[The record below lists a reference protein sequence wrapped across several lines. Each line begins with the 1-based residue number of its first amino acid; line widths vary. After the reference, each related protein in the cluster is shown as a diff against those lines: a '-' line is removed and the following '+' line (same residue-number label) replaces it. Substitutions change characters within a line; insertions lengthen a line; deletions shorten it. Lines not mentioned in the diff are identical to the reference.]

1 MKVGVVFDL
10 RNPGGWQRPWA
21 DCYARTLEFC
31 EEADRLGAD
40 GLWFTE
46 HHLFADGYLPQ
57 PLTFAAAAAA
67 RTRTARIGTC
77 VVLPALRKPAQLAEE
92 AAIVDLISG
101 GRLELGLGAGYR
113 IPEYDLFDADISRRF
128 ATTEQTIRRA
138 RQLWAE
144 SGVTPRPIQDP
155 LPVWGG
161 FYGPRGARLAGRL
174 GIGLL
179 HISHD
184 MFRCYRAGLAEGGHD
199 PAVARVAGLLP
210 IILAD
215 DPEAA
220 WSRVA
225 PYAVY
230 QMNSYRQASVAG
242 TNQPEPPLI
251 TAEHF
256 NRRSADSPY
265 GMLEVLTPQ
274 DAAARIHEVTEGL
287 PIEHLIFWASI
298 AGMPDDLVARNIE
311 LISKSLKPLLSPAG
325 IAGPLPKY
333 CQPA

>member
-1 MKVGVVFDL
+1 MKVGLAFDL
-10 RNPGGWQRPWA
+10 RNPVGWRRPWA
-21 DCYARTLEFC
+21 ECYARTLEFC

-46 HHLFADGYLPQ
+46 HHLFEDGYLPQ
-57 PLTFAAAAAA
+57 PLTFAAAVAA
-67 RTRTARIGTC
+67 RTRTARIGTS

-113 IPEYDLFDADISRRF
+113 VPEYELFDTDISLRF
-128 ATTEQTIRRA
+128 AKTEQAIRQT
-138 RQLWAE
+138 RQLWTE
-144 SGVTPRPIQDP
+144 GGVTPRPIQDP

-184 MFRCYRAGLAEGGHD
+184 MYRHYCAGLVEGGHD
-199 PAVARVAGLLP
+199 PACARVSGLLP

-225 PYAVY
+225 PYLVY
-230 QMNSYRQASVAG
+230 QMNSYRQSSVEG
-242 TNQPEPPLI
+242 TDKPKPPLI
-251 TAEHF
+251 TADQVH
-256 NRRSADSPY
+256 RRSAQSPS
-265 GMLEVLTPQ
+265 GVVEILTPQ
-274 DAAARIHEVTEGL
+274 DAAARIHEVTRGL
-287 PIEHLIFWASI
+287 PLVHLIFWASI
-298 AGMPDDLVARNIE
+298 AGMPDDLVSRNIE
-311 LISKSLKPLLSPAG
+311 LISKCLKPLLSPVKAVGDESG
-325 IAGPLPKY
+325 IHRVG
-333 CQPA
+333 